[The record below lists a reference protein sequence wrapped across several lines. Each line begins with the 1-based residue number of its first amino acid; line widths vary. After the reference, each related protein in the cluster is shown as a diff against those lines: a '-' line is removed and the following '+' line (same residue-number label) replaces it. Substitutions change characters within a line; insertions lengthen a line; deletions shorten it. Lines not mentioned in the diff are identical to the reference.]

1 MTSTPYVTTAV
12 VKQNLGSEGG
22 TLSFYGETGTAQR
35 ASAVQAVPSTG
46 TIVNTS
52 PYGFQTKAYGDN
64 LIATVAEIVNTLT
77 ATGLWKGGA

>member
-1 MTSTPYVTTAV
+1 M
-12 VKQNLGSEGG
+12 
-22 TLSFYGETGTAQR
+22 
-35 ASAVQAVPSTG
+35 AVQAVPATG

-64 LIATVAEIVNTLT
+64 LIATVAEIVATLT